1 MNKVQSIYLDT
12 HSKIHLE
19 LDLMGSGYDNSR
31 PLYTV
36 ITGRNGSYKSMIL
49 KKIAENAMMDEIEK
63 KESAEVNFDI
73 SDSRRFKVIA
83 YSGAAIDRYPLK
95 KARRKS
101 PSNTNCYTYLGQK
114 AGANIISRRQPFET
128 MLAESFSFDKVSRMK
143 AAFFKNVFNLVNLQ
157 PRIYF
162 TLAPNH
168 LNKQRSGYSSLY
180 ELVYASSLR
189 SVHKKEKSRLVD
201 SDLASYLINEF
212 QEVEFY
218 ELENEYNRKIK
229 INFSEDGINEL
240 NIKTRRMI
248 RLGLLV
254 DAFRITQAEVTSLAT
269 YETFSLYDLS
279 TGEFNMLNSILGL
292 GFAVEQHSIVL
303 IDEPEVSL
311 HPQWQVEFISIISE
325 IFTNYR
331 VSHVIVSTHSPLIVS
346 SVTDNC
352 LIIDL
357 NRDGESSEEK
367 QSFYGA
373 STDEILINHFG
384 LATGRNFFVMDTLQQ
399 AVSLIENGK
408 ENTSDFREL
417 IPELQKIQAAL
428 SENDPMIEVIKVVI
442 SHAN

>member
-1 MNKVQSIYLDT
+1 
-12 HSKIHLE
+12 
-19 LDLMGSGYDNSR
+19 
-31 PLYTV
+31 
-36 ITGRNGSYKSMIL
+36 
-49 KKIAENAMMDEIEK
+49 
-63 KESAEVNFDI
+63 
-73 SDSRRFKVIA
+73 
-83 YSGAAIDRYPLK
+83 
-95 KARRKS
+95 
-101 PSNTNCYTYLGQK
+101 
-114 AGANIISRRQPFET
+114 
-128 MLAESFSFDKVSRMK
+128 
-143 AAFFKNVFNLVNLQ
+143 
-157 PRIYF
+157 
-162 TLAPNH
+162 
-168 LNKQRSGYSSLY
+168 
-180 ELVYASSLR
+180 
-189 SVHKKEKSRLVD
+189 
-201 SDLASYLINEF
+201 
-212 QEVEFY
+212 
-218 ELENEYNRKIK
+218 
-229 INFSEDGINEL
+229 
-240 NIKTRRMI
+240 MI

-325 IFTNYR
+325 IFINYR